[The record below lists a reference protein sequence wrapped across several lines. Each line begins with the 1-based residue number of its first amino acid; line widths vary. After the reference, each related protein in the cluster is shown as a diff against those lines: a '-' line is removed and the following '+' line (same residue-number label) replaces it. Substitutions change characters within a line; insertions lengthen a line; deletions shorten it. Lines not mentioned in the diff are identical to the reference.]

1 MKVSFKFSTMHWFFP
16 KIIMWIIAILFVI
29 LVIQRIIKCIK
40 TKTPFINLKGYHFF
54 QPNYDKVK
62 FWGALI
68 LLVAYFATLVPLG
81 FLLSSCIFIS
91 LFALL
96 FSEAIY
102 GRQGFKFQL
111 KPAITSVLVGVIS
124 STFIWY
130 LFYHIFN
137 ITLP

>member
-29 LVIQRIIKCIK
+29 LVIQRIKKCIK
-40 TKTPFINLKGYHFF
+40 TKTPFIKIKGYHFF
-54 QPNYDKVK
+54 KPNYDKVK
-62 FWGALI
+62 FWGAVI
-68 LLVAYFATLVPLG
+68 MIVAYFATLEPLG

-96 FSEAIY
+96 FSEAIV
-102 GRQGFKFQL
+102 GPNGFKFQL
-111 KPAITSVLVGVIS
+111 KPALTSVAVGVIS
-124 STFIWY
+124 STFIY
-130 LFYHIFN
+130 VLFYHIFN